1 MSRTGFTGLVNPIAG
16 SGAATAIWAGVSRD
30 LADVR
35 TVRTESG
42 AHARAA
48 ARTAAADG
56 RVVVAVGGD
65 GLVRDVAA
73 GVVESGGVMGVVPA
87 GRGNDLAAAL
97 GITASAELL
106 RDGPIR
112 PIDVIR
118 VGDTVVPGNVYCGID
133 AVASG
138 LINRTRWLPSLLAY
152 RVLPVWAVLRWRAP
166 LFTLELDRRQQQ
178 VRAHTVVIGN
188 SGRYGHGLHIVP
200 DAVPDDAALDVL
212 IVGNS
217 PRWQIIRFLLQA
229 RNGRHLARPHV
240 SVTRAHEIR
249 LTADRAV
256 PVYGDGEH
264 ITTLPAT
271 ACLEPAALS
280 LIRP

>member
-1 MSRTGFTGLVNPIAG
+1 MRRFTGLVNPIAG
-16 SGAATAIWAGVSRD
+16 SGAAPRIWAGIARD
-30 LADVR
+30 LADVQ
-35 TVRTESG
+35 TVRTKSG
-42 AHARAA
+42 AHARAV
-48 ARTAAADG
+48 ARAAAADG

-65 GLVRDVAA
+65 GLVRDVAG
-73 GVVESGGVMGVVPA
+73 GVVEAGGVMGLVPA

-97 GITASAELL
+97 GITASATLL
-106 RDGPIR
+106 TDGPIR

-118 VGDTVVPGNVYCGID
+118 VGDAVVPGNVYCGID

-138 LINRTRWLPSLLAY
+138 LINRTRWLPSVLAY

-166 LFTLELDRRQQQ
+166 LFTLDLDGQQRQ

-212 IVGNS
+212 VVGES
-217 PRWQIIRFLLQA
+217 PRWEIIRFLLQA
-229 RNGRHLARPHV
+229 RTGRHLSRPEV
-240 SVTRAHEIR
+240 SVTCAREIR
-249 LTADRAV
+249 IAADRPI

-264 ITTLPAT
+264 IASLPAD
-271 ACLEPAALS
+271 AHLESKALS